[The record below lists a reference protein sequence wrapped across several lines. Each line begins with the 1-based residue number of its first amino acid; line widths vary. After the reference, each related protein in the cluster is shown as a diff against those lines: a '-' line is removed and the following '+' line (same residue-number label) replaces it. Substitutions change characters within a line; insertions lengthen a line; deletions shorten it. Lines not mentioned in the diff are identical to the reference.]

1 MHKCS
6 KPEEQCVQKALGV
19 RGPLEEIQCRAAV
32 SLQGLWREWTD
43 VRQEVQIMQTVFFF
57 FLHCCISY
65 NYCYA
70 IYDHPKGTLLQS
82 EEK

>member
-6 KPEEQCVQKALGV
+6 KSEEQCVQKALGV

-43 VRQEVQIMQTVFFF
+43 VRQENVRQEVQIVQIFFF
-57 FLHCCISY
+57 F
-65 NYCYA
+65 A
-70 IYDHPKGTLLQS
+70 LLYQL
-82 EEK
+82 